1 MDVSVF
7 FRCLLF
13 FEYRKG
19 STLMRASLR
28 CNDKGFHSL
37 TRASYLFLIGQEN
50 VTEKKATPERRTTG
64 ILPCVFVLGSRWS
77 LIAHPRGLTACDR
90 DSRSTSLRGPD
101 ESCAHPARRTGS
113 KNLKQK
119 QRKRRPGPPKENPT
133 STERRLDPPQA
144 YPSDVFQPPMIAAF
158 MRNTGSPQPSS
169 PQPDASPR
177 PPQRILAPL
186 HPQPCR

>member
-1 MDVSVF
+1 MCPF
-7 FRCLLF
+7 FLRLLLF
-13 FEYRKG
+13 FRILKA
-19 STLMRASLR
+19 STLSRASLR

-37 TRASYLFLIGQEN
+37 TRASYLFLISQEN

-77 LIAHPRGLTACDR
+77 LIAHPCGLTACDR

-101 ESCAHPARRTGS
+101 ESCAYPARRTGS

-133 STERRLDPPQA
+133 S
-144 YPSDVFQPPMIAAF
+144 
-158 MRNTGSPQPSS
+158 GC
-169 PQPDASPR
+169 
-177 PPQRILAPL
+177 PL
-186 HPQPCR
+186 HQTLQAACRSTKAIRNPLRIRKALAAKLAITVNGSVL